1 MFCWT
6 SAADSAIITPA
17 GMCCFCCR
25 VIKEMLAG
33 DASTRL
39 EGPTAIDVPALT
51 DRDYK
56 LSVYSYTTVSAR
68 AQLIASRLA
77 VVSSRTAHC

>member
-1 MFCWT
+1 
-6 SAADSAIITPA
+6 
-17 GMCCFCCR
+17 
-25 VIKEMLAG
+25 MLVG

-56 LSVYSYTTVSAR
+56 LSVYSYTTVSVC
-68 AQLIASRLA
+68 AQLMA
-77 VVSSRTAHC
+77 VRCA